1 VDGALITV
9 AVGSTRTQDATR
21 LRDQLLGLD
30 ATVLGIVANGGS
42 AMSGY
47 AAYARTPG
55 PVPEGSGG
63 NGQPGAPVVVGK
75 TTEPPA
81 Q

>member
-1 VDGALITV
+1 MTI
-9 AVGSTRTQDATR
+9 AVRINDCGTGSAN
-21 LRDQLLGLD
+21 GS
-30 ATVLGIVANGGS
+30 AVNGGS

-55 PVPEGSGG
+55 PVPEGGGG